1 MFIHMTFSPNIT
13 LKEGDKAPAFTAQT
27 SGGGMVSLNE
37 FLGRHVVLFF
47 YPKDDTPGCTKE
59 ACAFRDEHAQFEKA
73 EAVVLGVSCDSV
85 AKHDKFISKFDLP
98 FLLVSDEDQTI
109 VNAYGSW
116 GPKKF
121 MGKEYE
127 GIHRISFLIDPQ
139 GKIQKIWPK
148 VKPEEHAAEVL
159 AAIQG

>member
-1 MFIHMTFSPNIT
+1 MLTHMAFSPNIT
-13 LKEGDKAPAFTAQT
+13 LKEGDKAPEFTAQT

>member
-1 MFIHMTFSPNIT
+1 M
-13 LKEGDKAPAFTAQT
+13 
-27 SGGGMVSLNE
+27 SLNE

-59 ACAFRDEHAQFEKA
+59 ACAFRDEHAQFEEA

>member
-1 MFIHMTFSPNIT
+1 
-13 LKEGDKAPAFTAQT
+13 
-27 SGGGMVSLNE
+27 
-37 FLGRHVVLFF
+37 
-47 YPKDDTPGCTKE
+47 
-59 ACAFRDEHAQFEKA
+59 
-73 EAVVLGVSCDSV
+73 
-85 AKHDKFISKFDLP
+85 
-98 FLLVSDEDQTI
+98 
-109 VNAYGSW
+109 
-116 GPKKF
+116 

>member
-1 MFIHMTFSPNIT
+1 MFKHMAFSPNIT
-13 LKEGDKAPAFTAQT
+13 LKEGDKAPAFTTQT
-27 SGGGMVSLNE
+27 SGGGKVSLNE

-59 ACAFRDEHAQFEKA
+59 ACAFRDEHAKFEEA
-73 EAVVLGVSCDSV
+73 DAVVLGVSCDSV

-98 FLLVSDEDQTI
+98 FLLLSDEDQTI

-159 AAIQG
+159 AVIQG

>member
-1 MFIHMTFSPNIT
+1 MAFSPNIT

-98 FLLVSDEDQTI
+98 FLLLSDEDQTI
-109 VNAYGSW
+109 VNAYGAW

-127 GIHRISFLIDPQ
+127 GTHRTTFLINENGEIHDVIL
-139 GKIQKIWPK
+139 KPK
-148 VKPEEHAAEVL
+148 TKDHTAEIL
-159 AAIQG
+159 AGFGV

>member
-1 MFIHMTFSPNIT
+1 MPDVNDTAPDFT
-13 LKEGDKAPAFTAQT
+13 LPRD
-27 SGGGMVSLNE
+27 GGGTVTLS
-37 FLGRHVVLFF
+37 GQRGGPVVLFF

-59 ACAFRDEHAQFEKA
+59 ACAFRDEHAQFEEA
-73 EAVVLGVSCDSV
+73 DAVVLGVSCDSV

-98 FLLVSDEDQTI
+98 FLLLSDEDQTI

>member
-1 MFIHMTFSPNIT
+1 M
-13 LKEGDKAPAFTAQT
+13 
-27 SGGGMVSLNE
+27 
-37 FLGRHVVLFF
+37 
-47 YPKDDTPGCTKE
+47 
-59 ACAFRDEHAQFEKA
+59 
-73 EAVVLGVSCDSV
+73 VLGISCDPV
-85 AKHDKFISKFDLP
+85 AKHDKFIAKYDLP
-98 FLLVSDEDQTI
+98 FLLLSDEDQAI
-109 VNAYGSW
+109 VKAYGSW

-159 AAIQG
+159 AAIRG

>member
-1 MFIHMTFSPNIT
+1 MFIHMAFSPNIT
-13 LKEGDKAPAFTAQT
+13 LKEGDEAPAFTAQS

-59 ACAFRDEHAQFEKA
+59 ACAFRDEHAQFEEA

-98 FLLVSDEDQTI
+98 FLLLSDEDQTI

>member
-1 MFIHMTFSPNIT
+1 MFTHMAFSPNIT
-13 LKEGDKAPAFTAQT
+13 LKEGDKAPSFTAKT

-98 FLLVSDEDQTI
+98 FLLLSDEDQTI